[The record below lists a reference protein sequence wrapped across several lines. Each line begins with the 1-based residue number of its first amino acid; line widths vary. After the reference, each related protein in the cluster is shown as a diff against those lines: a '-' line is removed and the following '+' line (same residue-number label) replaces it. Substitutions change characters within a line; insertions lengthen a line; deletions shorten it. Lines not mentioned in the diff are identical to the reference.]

1 MQKIAN
7 DIIYFAKKYF
17 YIISLDYGKCLINPY
32 PKQEEL
38 IRKFT
43 KYSRVITLACRQ
55 SGKSTSYSLYVLWYI
70 IINHDKSVLICANR
84 LKTAM

>member
-1 MQKIAN
+1 MRKISE

-17 YIISLDYGKCLINPY
+17 YIISLDHGKCLINPY

-55 SGKSTSYSLYVLWYI
+55 SGKCVHNQT
-70 IINHDKSVLICANR
+70 LITIRNK
-84 LKTAM
+84 KTG